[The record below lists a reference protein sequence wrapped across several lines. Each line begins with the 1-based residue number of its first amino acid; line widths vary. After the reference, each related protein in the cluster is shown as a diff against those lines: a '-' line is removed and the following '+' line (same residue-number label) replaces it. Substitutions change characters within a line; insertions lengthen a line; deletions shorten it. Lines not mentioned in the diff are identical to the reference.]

1 MISEWTQRRSVS
13 SLVDTKTESEVDTS
27 WTVHIYSISLF
38 NTNFNGNPNLN
49 ANVIQPVKGY
59 IKYEPKMMSDED
71 VLEYTVQ

>member
-1 MISEWTQRRSVS
+1 MNAEAFSQFFGGHQNCEN
-13 SLVDTKTESEVDTS
+13 EVDTS